1 LEYRRPESAG
11 GEAARARA
19 RDVLIE
25 RRWIIAALL
34 FLSGLINYLDRTIIS
49 VALPVISR
57 VVKIFA

>member
-11 GEAARARA
+11 GEAVRVRA